1 MLDDKAQLEK
11 GMQIL
16 GFENTPQIIS
26 KLLIYKE
33 LLIKWNNSFNLT
45 SVKNTEIVTH
55 HFLDCLAVIP
65 FIKSSTLLDV
75 GTGAGLPGIVI
86 AIVNPDIKVSLIDKV
101 GKKITFIKRIIAEL
115 EIKNIETYHDRVEL
129 LTSEEKYDGIISR
142 AFSNMEVFIKSTKHL
157 IKSQGVWYGMKSKK
171 ILDDEMVNINDPWA
185 LEKLD
190 VPFLQAERYLVK
202 VSSS

>member
-16 GFENTPQIIS
+16 GFENIPQIIS

-171 ILDDEMVNINDPWA
+171 ILDDEMININDPWA

>member
-16 GFENTPQIIS
+16 GFENIPQIIS

-129 LTSEEKYDGIISR
+129 LSSEEKYDGIISR

-157 IKSQGVWYGMKSKK
+157 IKSRGVWYGMKSKK

>member
-1 MLDDKAQLEK
+1 MLNDKAKLES
-11 GMQIL
+11 GMQNL
-16 GFENTPQIIS
+16 GFENIPQIIS

-101 GKKITFIKRIIAEL
+101 GKKITFIKRISAEL

-129 LTSEEKYDGIISR
+129 LSSEEKYDGIISR

-157 IKSQGVWYGMKSKK
+157 IKSRGVWYGMKSKK

>member
-16 GFENTPQIIS
+16 GFENIPQIIS
-26 KLLIYKE
+26 KLLIYKK

-65 FIKSSTLLDV
+65 FINSSRLLDV

-171 ILDDEMVNINDPWA
+171 ILDDEMININDPWA

>member
-16 GFENTPQIIS
+16 GFENIPQIIS

-33 LLIKWNNSFNLT
+33 LLMKWNNSFNLT

-86 AIVNPDIKVSLIDKV
+86 AIVNPDIKLSLIDKV

-171 ILDDEMVNINDPWA
+171 ILDDEMININDPWV

>member
-16 GFENTPQIIS
+16 GFENIPQIIS
-26 KLLIYKE
+26 KLLIYKK

-65 FIKSSTLLDV
+65 FIKSSRLLDV

-157 IKSQGVWYGMKSKK
+157 IKRQGVWYGMKSKK
-171 ILDDEMVNINDPWA
+171 ILDDEMININDPWA

-190 VPFLQAERYLVK
+190 IPFLQAERYLVK

>member
-45 SVKNTEIVTH
+45 SVTNKEIVTH

-65 FIKSSTLLDV
+65 FIKSSRLLDV

-86 AIVNPDIKVSLIDKV
+86 AIVNPDIKLSLIDKV

-115 EIKNIETYHDRVEL
+115 EIKNIETYHERVEL

-157 IKSQGVWYGMKSKK
+157 IKRQGVWYGMKSKK
-171 ILDDEMVNINDPWA
+171 ILDDEMVSINDPWA

>member
-45 SVKNTEIVTH
+45 SVKNKEIVTH

-86 AIVNPDIKVSLIDKV
+86 AIVNPDIKVSLVDKV
-101 GKKITFIKRIIAEL
+101 GKKITFIKRVIAEL

-157 IKSQGVWYGMKSKK
+157 IKRQGVWYGMKSKK
-171 ILDDEMVNINDPWA
+171 ILDDEMININDPWV

-190 VPFLQAERYLVK
+190 IPFLQAERYLVK

>member
-16 GFENTPQIIS
+16 GFENIPQIIS

-101 GKKITFIKRIIAEL
+101 GKKIAFIKRIVAEL

-157 IKSQGVWYGMKSKK
+157 IKRQGVWYGMKSKK
-171 ILDDEMVNINDPWA
+171 FLDDEMININDSWA

>member
-16 GFENTPQIIS
+16 GFENIPQIIS

-101 GKKITFIKRIIAEL
+101 GKKITFIKRVIAEL

-171 ILDDEMVNINDPWA
+171 ILDDEMININDPWA

-190 VPFLQAERYLVK
+190 IPFLQAERYLVK
-202 VSSS
+202 VSNS

>member
-1 MLDDKAQLEK
+1 LLDDKAQLEK

-16 GFENTPQIIS
+16 GFENIPQIIS
-26 KLLIYKE
+26 KLLIYKK

-101 GKKITFIKRIIAEL
+101 GKKITFIKRINAEL

-171 ILDDEMVNINDPWA
+171 IFDDEMININDPWV

>member
-16 GFENTPQIIS
+16 GFENIPQIIN

-45 SVKNTEIVTH
+45 SVKNTEIVTN

-65 FIKSSTLLDV
+65 FINSSRLLDV

-86 AIVNPDIKVSLIDKV
+86 AIVNPDSKVSLVDKV

-157 IKSQGVWYGMKSKK
+157 IKRQGVWYGMKSKK
-171 ILDDEMVNINDPWA
+171 ILDDEMVSINDPWA

-190 VPFLQAERYLVK
+190 IPFLEAERYLVK

>member
-26 KLLIYKE
+26 KLLIYKK

-101 GKKITFIKRIIAEL
+101 GKKITFIKRVIAEL

-171 ILDDEMVNINDPWA
+171 ILDDEMININDPWV

-190 VPFLQAERYLVK
+190 IPFLQAERYLVK

>member
-45 SVKNTEIVTH
+45 SVTNKEIVTH

-86 AIVNPDIKVSLIDKV
+86 AIVNPDIKESLVDKV
-101 GKKITFIKRIIAEL
+101 GKKINFIKRIIAEL
-115 EIKNIETYHDRVEL
+115 EIKNIEPYHDRVEL

-157 IKSQGVWYGMKSKK
+157 IKRQGVWYGMKSKK
-171 ILDDEMVNINDPWA
+171 ILDDEMVSINDPWA

-190 VPFLQAERYLVK
+190 IPFLEAERYLVK

>member
-16 GFENTPQIIS
+16 GFENIPQIIS

-65 FIKSSTLLDV
+65 FIKSSRLLDV

-115 EIKNIETYHDRVEL
+115 EIKNIETYHERVEL

-171 ILDDEMVNINDPWA
+171 ILDDEMININDPWA

>member
-16 GFENTPQIIS
+16 GFENIPQIIS

-33 LLIKWNNSFNLT
+33 LLMKWNNSFNLT

-101 GKKITFIKRIIAEL
+101 GKKITFIKRINAEL
-115 EIKNIETYHDRVEL
+115 EIKNIETHHDRVEL

-171 ILDDEMVNINDPWA
+171 ILDDEMININDPWT

>member
-1 MLDDKAQLEK
+1 LLDDKAQLEK

-16 GFENTPQIIS
+16 GFENIPLIIS

-55 HFLDCLAVIP
+55 HFLDCLAVSP

-101 GKKITFIKRIIAEL
+101 GKKITFIKRIVAEL
-115 EIKNIETYHDRVEL
+115 GIKNIETYHDRVEL
-129 LTSEEKYDGIISR
+129 LTSEDKYDGIISR

-171 ILDDEMVNINDPWA
+171 ILDDEMININDPWV

-190 VPFLQAERYLVK
+190 IPFLQAERYLVK

>member
-16 GFENTPQIIS
+16 GFENIPQIIS

-65 FIKSSTLLDV
+65 FIKSSRLLDV

-171 ILDDEMVNINDPWA
+171 ILDDEMININDPWA

>member
-16 GFENTPQIIS
+16 GFENIPQIIS

-101 GKKITFIKRIIAEL
+101 GKKITFIKRVIAEL

-171 ILDDEMVNINDPWA
+171 ILDDEMININNPWA

-190 VPFLQAERYLVK
+190 IPFLHAERYLVK

>member
-45 SVKNTEIVTH
+45 SVTNKEIVTH

-86 AIVNPDIKVSLIDKV
+86 AIVNPDIKVSLVDKV
-101 GKKITFIKRIIAEL
+101 GKKINFIKRIIAEL
-115 EIKNIETYHDRVEL
+115 EIKNIEPYHDRVEL

-157 IKSQGVWYGMKSKK
+157 IKRQGVWYGMKSKK
-171 ILDDEMVNINDPWA
+171 ILDNEMININEPWT

>member
-16 GFENTPQIIS
+16 GFENIPQIIG

-65 FIKSSTLLDV
+65 FINASRLLDV

-157 IKSQGVWYGMKSKK
+157 IKNQGVWYGMKSKK
-171 ILDDEMVNINDPWA
+171 ILDDEMININDPWV

-190 VPFLQAERYLVK
+190 VPFLLAERYLVK

>member
-1 MLDDKAQLEK
+1 LLDDKAQLEK

-45 SVKNTEIVTH
+45 SVTNKEIVTH

-86 AIVNPDIKVSLIDKV
+86 AIVNPDIKVSLVDKV
-101 GKKITFIKRIIAEL
+101 GKKINFIKRIIAEL
-115 EIKNIETYHDRVEL
+115 EIKNIEPYHDRVEL

-157 IKSQGVWYGMKSKK
+157 IKRQGVWYGMKSKK
-171 ILDDEMVNINDPWA
+171 ILDDEMVSINDPWA

-190 VPFLQAERYLVK
+190 VPFLRAERYLVK

>member
-16 GFENTPQIIS
+16 GFENIPQIIS

-171 ILDDEMVNINDPWA
+171 ILDDEMININDPWA

-190 VPFLQAERYLVK
+190 VPFLRAERYLVK

>member
-16 GFENTPQIIS
+16 GFENIPQIIS

-157 IKSQGVWYGMKSKK
+157 IKRQGVWYGMKSKK

-190 VPFLQAERYLVK
+190 IPFLQAERYLVK

>member
-45 SVKNTEIVTH
+45 SVTNKEIVTH

-86 AIVNPDIKVSLIDKV
+86 AIVNPDIKVSLVDKV
-101 GKKITFIKRIIAEL
+101 GKKINFIKRIIAEL
-115 EIKNIETYHDRVEL
+115 EIKNIEPYHDRVEL

-157 IKSQGVWYGMKSKK
+157 IKSQ
-171 ILDDEMVNINDPWA
+171 
-185 LEKLD
+185 
-190 VPFLQAERYLVK
+190 
-202 VSSS
+202 

>member
-16 GFENTPQIIS
+16 GFENIPQIIS
-26 KLLIYKE
+26 KLLIYKK

-171 ILDDEMVNINDPWA
+171 ILDDEMININDPWV

-190 VPFLQAERYLVK
+190 IPFLQAERYLVK

>member
-16 GFENTPQIIS
+16 GFENIHQIIT

-33 LLIKWNNSFNLT
+33 LLIKWNKSFNLT

-65 FIKSSTLLDV
+65 FINSSRLLDV

-157 IKSQGVWYGMKSKK
+157 IKTQGVWYGMKSKK
-171 ILDDEMVNINDPWA
+171 ILDDEMININDPWT

>member
-86 AIVNPDIKVSLIDKV
+86 AIVNPDIKVSLVDKV
-101 GKKITFIKRIIAEL
+101 GKKINFIKRIIAEL
-115 EIKNIETYHDRVEL
+115 EIKNIEPYHDRVEL

-157 IKSQGVWYGMKSKK
+157 IKRQGVWYGMKSKK
-171 ILDDEMVNINDPWA
+171 ILDDEMVSINDPWA